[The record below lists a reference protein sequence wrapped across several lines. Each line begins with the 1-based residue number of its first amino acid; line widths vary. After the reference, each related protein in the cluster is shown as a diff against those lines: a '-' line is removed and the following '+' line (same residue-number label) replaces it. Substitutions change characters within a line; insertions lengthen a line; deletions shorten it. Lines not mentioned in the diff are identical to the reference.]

1 MTASAATSSGASL
14 RGATSC
20 TAATVTSRSRV
31 PCTLACSCNGT
42 GCCQQLTVAPQA
54 EGSTQ
59 HSEPLAAASS
69 RACTAREGLAA
80 AAGESPTA
88 APLQPVAA
96 LQAEDSAKEAALR
109 TASSLGC
116 IFASPSDREHP
127 ALSFTHSA
135 FAAAAC
141 ISTERLAPGAGAAR
155 QDALLHVPVSAA
167 ARAC

>member
-1 MTASAATSSGASL
+1 MTASAATTSGASL
-14 RGATSC
+14 RGATGC
-20 TAATVTSRSRV
+20 TAATVASRLRV
-31 PCTLACSCNGT
+31 PCTLACRCKST

-54 EGSTQ
+54 EGSKQ

-69 RACTAREGLAA
+69 RACTARGGLAA

-96 LQAEDSAKEAALR
+96 LQAADSAKEAALH
-109 TASSLGC
+109 TTSSLSR
-116 IFASPSDREHP
+116 ILASPSGRGHP

-141 ISTERLAPGAGAAR
+141 ISTERLAPGAGAACH
-155 QDALLHVPVSAA
+155 DAMLHVHMLAV
-167 ARAC
+167 ARVC